1 MRHLQAEGGTTLTRR
16 PLVLLAVGVWLVG
29 LGIDQAT
36 KVQVLHSLTP
46 GVPHE
51 VVGTVLRF
59 TLVFNPGAAFGL
71 GTSFTVALS
80 IFAMAAMIACL
91 VVGLP
96 RVRTV
101 FHALL
106 LGLLMAGI
114 SGNLHDRLLRP
125 PGVLQGHVV
134 DFIQL
139 PHFAIF
145 NIADI
150 CITVAAGLLILSS
163 LRAPAA
169 KEEEAEEAR

>member
-1 MRHLQAEGGTTLTRR
+1 ML
-16 PLVLLAVGVWLVG
+16 
-29 LGIDQAT
+29 
-36 KVQVLHSLTP
+36 KSLTP

-51 VVGTVLRF
+51 VVGSLLRF
-59 TLVFNPGAAFGL
+59 TLVFNPGAAFGV

-80 IFAMAAMIACL
+80 IFALVAMAACL
-91 VVGLP
+91 IVGLLK
-96 RVRTV
+96 VRTV
-101 FHALL
+101 FHAVL

-139 PHFAIF
+139 PYFAIF
-145 NIADI
+145 NVADI

-169 KEEEAEEAR
+169 KEGETEEV